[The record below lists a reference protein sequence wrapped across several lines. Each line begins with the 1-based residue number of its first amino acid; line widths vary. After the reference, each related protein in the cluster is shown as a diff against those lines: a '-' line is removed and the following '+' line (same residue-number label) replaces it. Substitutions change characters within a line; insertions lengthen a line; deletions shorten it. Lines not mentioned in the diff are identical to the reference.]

1 MTNQPVRL
9 EEEDTYSYLS
19 RGAQLDPTGA
29 GTGQDGGSGSAGA
42 AGPGRGG
49 GEEALANP
57 PSP

>member
-19 RGAQLDPTGA
+19 RGAQLILQERELDKTEEVAQPEPPGPA
-29 GTGQDGGSGSAGA
+29 G
-42 AGPGRGG
+42 GG